1 MAKLVTGGT
10 GYIGS
15 ELARQLVA
23 RGEEVVLFDIVLNR
37 YRIEDFADKVK
48 LIQGDL
54 GNYSQVM
61 NAVKDNGITEIYHL
75 GSMLTYV
82 SELDIWAS
90 FRANVIGTYNMLEAA
105 RLFGVKKMVF
115 TSTLGTFGLD
125 LDEVVTDTSLQRPLT
140 MYGCGKLY
148 GEGLGRIYQGKFGLD
163 FRSVRFA
170 HMIGP
175 NVRTPGHWAPPMIED
190 AILGKPNE
198 CVFGGPDTG
207 VSMIYVADAARACAM
222 IMDAQAE
229 RIEMQNYNV
238 TGIPSVTTA
247 AQVEAYLKTR
257 YPGTKV
263 TYRADTSVRPE
274 VRRRHATMKVFD
286 DSYARK
292 EWGWKPQH
300 ETVESIVQAFERDM
314 KEHPRRFGLK

>member
-10 GYIGS
+10 GYIGA

-23 RGEEVVLFDIVLNR
+23 RGDEVVILDIAINR
-37 YRIEDFADKVK
+37 YRIEDFASKVK
-48 LIQGDL
+48 LIQADL
-54 GNYSQVM
+54 SNYSEVF

-75 GSMLTYV
+75 GSMLTYM

-90 FRANVIGTYNMLEAA
+90 FRANVIGTYNVLEAA
-105 RLFGVKKMVF
+105 RLFGVKKMMF
-115 TSTLGTFGLD
+115 TSTLGTFGLGHD
-125 LDEVVTDTSLQRPLT
+125 SVVTDTSLQRPVT

-148 GEGLGRIYQGKFGLD
+148 GEGLGRIYKGKFGLD

-190 AILGKPNE
+190 SILGKPNE
-198 CVFGGPDTG
+198 CVYGGPDTG
-207 VSMIYVADAARACAM
+207 ISLIYVTDCARACAM
-222 IMDAQAE
+222 ILDAPPEKIQ
-229 RIEMQNYNV
+229 MQNYNV
-238 TGIPSVTTA
+238 TGIPPVTTA
-247 AQVEAYLKTR
+247 AEVEALLKKR

-263 TYRADTSVRPE
+263 TYRADSSVRPE
-274 VRRRHATMKVFD
+274 VRGSHAVMKVFD

-300 ETVESIVQAFERDM
+300 ETLESIVQAFEKDM
-314 KEHPRRFGLK
+314 KEHPRRYGLK